1 MKIGII
7 GAGATGL
14 AAAYE
19 LIKAGHEV
27 TVLERNNELGG
38 LAASI
43 TVQGTPIERY
53 YHHLFASDSH
63 IISLIKELGLEDK
76 LTFHPASIGVF
87 YDGKLHDFSTP
98 ADILRFEPLNLL
110 DRLRFGTSGAYLKLL
125 NSCQSLEQYKA
136 LDWIKRYAGAQAT
149 KIIWEPLLR
158 GKFGDRA
165 SDISMAWL
173 WARVHSR
180 SFKLGYLEGGFD
192 QVYEAL
198 ADAIQDK
205 GGEIQLSVDIA
216 KIAQPSAKDK
226 VTITLTNDQA
236 LLYDKVIA
244 TVPQPVFAQLIGSS
258 TTDNLWQADYLG
270 ATCFILELEESF
282 IPYYWLNVNDTTFP
296 FLAVVEH
303 TKIINKAQY
312 GGKHVVYVG
321 NYVSRED
328 WRFTSDP
335 AKILQKFIP
344 YMRRINPHFSAKQ
357 ITNWQFSKAPF
368 AQPIVTPDYHTH
380 IPSHETALPGV
391 KLATM
396 SQVYPQDRGQNYA
409 IKMGIE
415 VARGFLR

>member
-14 AAAYE
+14 AAAHE

-43 TVQGTPIERY
+43 TVQRTPIERY
-53 YHHLFASDSH
+53 YHHLFTSDTH
-63 IISLIKELGLEDK
+63 VISLIKELGLGDK
-76 LTFHPASIGVF
+76 LIFHPASVGVF

-98 ADILRFEPLNLL
+98 VDILRFEPLALF
-110 DRLRFGTSGAYLKLL
+110 DRVRFGMSGAYLKVL
-125 NSCQSLEQYKA
+125 NDWHPLERRNA
-136 LDWIKRYAGAQAT
+136 LDWLSRYAGPQAT

-158 GKFGDRA
+158 GKFGNRA

-192 QVYEAL
+192 QLYEAL
-198 ADAIQDK
+198 ADTIQDK
-205 GGEIQLSVDIA
+205 GGEIQLSVAIA
-216 KIAQPSAKDK
+216 KITQPSTQDR
-226 VTITLTNDQA
+226 VTITLADGQTLQ
-236 LLYDKVIA
+236 YDKVIA
-244 TVPQPVFAQLIGSS
+244 TVPQPVFAKLIGSD

-303 TKIINKAQY
+303 TNMIDRAQY

-321 NYVSRED
+321 NYVPRDD
-328 WRFTSDP
+328 WRFIEEP
-335 AKILQKFIP
+335 EKILQKFIP
-344 YMRRINPHFSAKQ
+344 YLQRINPHFSATK

-380 IPSHETALPGV
+380 IPPHATALSNV

-396 SQVYPQDRGQNYA
+396 SQIYPQDRGQNYA
-409 IKMGIE
+409 IKMGIK
-415 VARGFLR
+415 VARLL